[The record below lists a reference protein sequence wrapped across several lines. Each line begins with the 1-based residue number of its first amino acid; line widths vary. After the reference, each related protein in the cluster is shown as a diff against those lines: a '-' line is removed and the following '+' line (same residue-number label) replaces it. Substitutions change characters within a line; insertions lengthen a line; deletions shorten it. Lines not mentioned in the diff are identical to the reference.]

1 MPTIDAL
8 TSPQVL
14 AVARFI
20 EACQR
25 LRGSMRWRAELYEC
39 ARRSHFFPYATAD
52 EAQHLKE
59 LVRAFG
65 PLIGCY
71 FRTTE
76 VLEASRA
83 VARSRASTVHERC
96 DASRIGVPELPSPQL
111 RD

>member
-8 TSPQVL
+8 TNLQVL
-14 AVARFI
+14 ALARFI
-20 EACQR
+20 EACLR

-39 ARRSHFFPYATAD
+39 ARRSRFCPYATAD
-52 EAQHLKE
+52 EAEHLKQ

-83 VARSRASTVHERC
+83 MARSRASTVEERC
-96 DASRIGVPELPSPQL
+96 NVSRIEIPEPSPRL